1 MKIGFRKAGVKDL
14 RRLNEIVNDSKTARY
29 LNVLLPVSLNSTKHF
44 YNQHKKGRGFFYC
57 ILADSKIAGSLSIRF
72 GRKDSKQAHLAE
84 FGLCVAREYQGMGL
98 GGKAIDFIIKQ
109 ARKNKIKRVDFEV
122 VACNKK
128 AVKLYEKK
136 GFKKEGVKKKSFKI
150 GSKYPSTIVMARLLK

>member
-1 MKIGFRKAGVKDL
+1 MKVSFRKASSRDL
-14 RRLNEIVNDSKTARY
+14 KRLNEIVNDKKTARY
-29 LNVLLPVSLNSTKHF
+29 LNVILPVSLESTRKF
-44 YNQHKKGRGFFYC
+44 YEQHTKGKGLFCC
-57 ILADSKIAGSLSIRF
+57 IMADGNIAGSLSIRF

-84 FGLCVAREYQGMGL
+84 FGLCIAREYWGRGL

-122 VACNKK
+122 VKDNKK
-128 AVKLYEKK
+128 AIKLYEKK

-150 GSKYPSTIVMARLLK
+150 GNKFHDTVVMARLLK